1 MKRRRKQKMAGN
13 YVTLNE
19 AIAEFFREKK
29 AENITDSTYKTYT
42 LHIKHFLQQD
52 DLFEGNLPTKLVTV
66 DFYQDWIE
74 DMQNDEN
81 KKDTTVTSYCRSIR
95 VLLYWM
101 MDKGYIDDYP
111 LVLPKCENSVKVC
124 YTQDELTTLLKKP
137 DDNCS
142 EVEYQTW
149 VYINLIC
156 ATGLRLSSA
165 LNLKVKDLVA
175 KDRELYVQHT
185 KNKQGQLLYL
195 NDEMIKILNKYFQ
208 QFDLF
213 SEDYMFC
220 TAGKTRLARRTIQDN
235 VATYNRKRGVEK
247 TSIHLMRHTFAK
259 NYYQKT
265 KDIYSLRMIL
275 GHSSVGI
282 TENYLKDLG
291 LTLES
296 AIAYNPQ
303 QIFVEQ
309 NQPPRR
315 RRGRMKK

>member
-1 MKRRRKQKMAGN
+1 MKRRRRQTMAGN

-29 AENITDSTYKTYT
+29 AENISPSTYKTYT

-52 DLFEGNLPTKLVTV
+52 DLFEGNIPTKFVTV

-74 DMQNDEN
+74 D
-81 KKDTTVTSYCRSIR
+81 
-95 VLLYWM
+95 
-101 MDKGYIDDYP
+101 
-111 LVLPKCENSVKVC
+111 
-124 YTQDELTTLLKKP
+124 TQDELTTLLKKP

-220 TAGKTRLARRTIQDN
+220 TASKTRLARRTIQDN